1 MNGDGKLDLLTANNN
16 SNNISV
22 RIGVGDGTFTTPAT
36 STFAVGAGPYDLAV
50 GDLNGDQKL
59 DVVAVNN
66 GSSSVSV
73 LLGNGDGTFQA
84 QVSAGAT
91 GAQPNAI
98 ILADINDDLVRTS
111 RPHQRTYHENHV
123 RLPS

>member
-22 RIGVGDGTFTTPAT
+22 RLGVGDGSFTTPAV
-36 STFAVGAGPYDLAV
+36 STFTAGAGPNDLAV

-59 DVVAVNN
+59 DVVVVNN
-66 GSSSVSV
+66 GSSNVSI
-73 LLGNGDGTFQA
+73 LLGNGDGSFQA
-84 QVSAGAT
+84 QAPGGAT

-98 ILADINDDLVRTS
+98 ILADVN
-111 RPHQRTYHENHV
+111 EN
-123 RLPS
+123 